1 MGSAN
6 PNNGQ
11 SVHSPRDIAPAH
23 ECSSKGASRGGV
35 HVSTPPYAHSPRREP
50 QLPHL
55 RLNAPTAGFSLT
67 ASVSKS
73 AMVSIRTSMAGV
85 GARRAGITGA
95 NASMLGAIERAM
107 IGSRYK
113 GKRGGV

>member
-1 MGSAN
+1 
-6 PNNGQ
+6 
-11 SVHSPRDIAPAH
+11 
-23 ECSSKGASRGGV
+23 
-35 HVSTPPYAHSPRREP
+35 
-50 QLPHL
+50 
-55 RLNAPTAGFSLT
+55 
-67 ASVSKS
+67 
-73 AMVSIRTSMAGV
+73 MVSIRTSMAGV

>member
-1 MGSAN
+1 M
-6 PNNGQ
+6 
-11 SVHSPRDIAPAH
+11 
-23 ECSSKGASRGGV
+23 
-35 HVSTPPYAHSPRREP
+35 
-50 QLPHL
+50 
-55 RLNAPTAGFSLT
+55 T

-107 IGSRYK
+107 IESRYK